1 MDNEND
7 NNNNNNNNDIQ
18 GSNNNDNVNE
28 NTDNNGNNED
38 NSVNN
43 TDQNNQNMGD
53 DMPMDEEDGDNGG
66 EIITGA
72 MSTDDMGLAG
82 DDGTISYVSD
92 SDGDGYDALTE
103 DDNSDYT
110 GGEGLLPTRDG
121 DDNGDVRIE
130 DDLQVSFMDYSM
142 SVIVARAL
150 PDVRDGLKPVHR
162 RVLYAMFDQGITS
175 KKPFVKS
182 ARTVGEVLGK
192 YHPHGD
198 SAVYDTLVRMAQ
210 DFSLRYPLINGHG
223 NFGSVDGDE
232 AAAMRYTEA
241 RLEALAEEM
250 LRDIKEETVDW
261 MPNFDGSLEEPIVLP
276 SKFPNLLVNGSSGI
290 AVGMATNMPSH
301 NLGEV
306 IDGLVALIHNPD
318 ITIDE
323 IMNYI
328 PGPDFPTGGIIM
340 GRDGIVSAYK
350 TGRGSI
356 TIRAVT
362 EIEEF
367 NKGRDRI
374 VIKEL
379 PYQVNKARLVA
390 SIADLIKDKRIDG
403 ITDLRDESSREGM
416 RVCIELRKG
425 VNTEVILNQLFKHT
439 QMQTTFGVI
448 NLVLSKNKPVILN
461 IKRLME
467 HYIDHCREVIRRRTA
482 FRLRKAEE
490 KAHILEGLTI
500 ALDNLDDVIKL
511 IKESKDPNEAK
522 QGLMDN
528 FALSEKQAQAILDMR
543 LQRLTGLE
551 RDKIMAEYQ
560 ETLALIAQLKE
571 ILASEAKVLE
581 IIEGELIDIKT
592 RFADAR
598 RTQITHA
605 VAEKLNVEDLMQEED
620 IIITL
625 TKNGYVKRMSPAS
638 FRQIARGGKGS
649 NVMNVKEEDVV
660 EHMFLATT
668 HSYLMVFT
676 SIGKVHWIKGYQIPE
691 GGKQATG
698 RAIVNLLQFQE
709 GERLTAVLPIKTF
722 DEKRRLFMVTRN
734 GISKM
739 VKLSDFSKPKAKGII
754 ALKLDE
760 NDELIAV
767 KPISGGEQ
775 VVIATKNGYAIRFPE
790 AEVRVMGRQA
800 RGVKAI
806 AFREQS
812 DCVIGME
819 VFSKAEEQP
828 TQGELQ
834 LAVVPE
840 NTDAANLNVEVL
852 PETVTDEQLA
862 DGEEPVDGEELPQD
876 DNVKYAGT
884 LLTVSE
890 RGFSKQTNIN
900 SYRVTHRGGKGVI
913 NLKIVEKTGDV
924 LAIKRMFEGDELM
937 IVTTSGKVVRLDA
950 DKIRETG
957 RAASGVKLITL
968 EGEDRLISVV
978 RIPSKE
984 EVVD

>member
-1 MDNEND
+1 MDNE
-7 NNNNNNNNDIQ
+7 NNNNNDDIQ
-18 GSNNNDNVNE
+18 GGNNNGVNDNNDNTE
-28 NTDNNGNNED
+28 
-38 NSVNN
+38 N
-43 TDQNNQNMGD
+43 TDQNIDQNDNDAQNNDSGIDMPDDMMGD
-53 DMPMDEEDGDNGG
+53 GG

-72 MSTDDMGLAG
+72 MSTDDL
-82 DDGTISYVSD
+82 GTVEGNDEDATSYVPQS
-92 SDGDGYDALTE
+92 SGDGYEALTE
-103 DDNSDYT
+103 DDAADYMS
-110 GGEGLLPTRDG
+110 GGEGLLPSREG

-175 KKPFVKS
+175 RKPFVKS

-210 DFSLRYPLINGHG
+210 DFSLRYPLIDGHG

-232 AAAMRYTEA
+232 PAAMRYTEA
-241 RLEALAEEM
+241 RLATLAEEM
-250 LRDIKEETVDW
+250 LRDIKEDTVDW
-261 MPNFDGSLEEPIVLP
+261 MPNFDGSLDEPMVLP

-306 IDGLVALIHNPD
+306 IDGLVALIHNPE

-323 IMNYI
+323 IMDYI
-328 PGPDFPTGGIIM
+328 PGPDFPTGGVIM

-350 TGRGSI
+350 TGRGTI
-356 TIRAVT
+356 TVRAVT

-367 NKGRDRI
+367 NKGKDRI
-374 VIKEL
+374 VVKEL

-416 RVCIELRKG
+416 RICIELRKG

-467 HYIDHCREVIRRRTA
+467 HYLDHCREVIRRRTT
-482 FRLRKAEE
+482 FRLNKAEE

-511 IKESKDPNEAK
+511 IKESKDPAEAK

-551 RDKIMAEYQ
+551 RDKIMAEYH

-571 ILASEAKVLE
+571 ILASEAKVYE
-581 IIEGELIDIKT
+581 IIENELLDIKT

-598 RTQITHA
+598 RTQITA
-605 VAEKLNVEDLMQEED
+605 SVAEKLNVEDLMQEED

-625 TKNGYVKRMSPAS
+625 TKNGYIKRMSPAS
-638 FRQIARGGKGS
+638 FRQIGRGSKGS

-668 HSYLMVFT
+668 HSYLMIFT

-709 GERLTAVLPIKTF
+709 GERLTAVLPIKNF
-722 DEKRRLFMVTRN
+722 DDKRRLFMVTKY
-734 GISKM
+734 GVSKM

-760 NDELIAV
+760 NDELISV
-767 KPISGGEQ
+767 KPIVGGEQ

-790 AEVRVMGRQA
+790 SEVRVMGRTA

-806 AFREQS
+806 AFRDQT
-812 DCVIGME
+812 DYVVGME
-819 VFSKAEEQP
+819 VFSKATDAQ
-828 TQGELQ
+828 QGELD
-834 LAVVPE
+834 LDTVTEELPGDGTPKA
-840 NTDAANLNVEVL
+840 DVL
-852 PETVTDEQLA
+852 PETVADEPLTG
-862 DGEEPVDGEELPQD
+862 DVDEDEGVPQD

-890 RGFSKQTNIN
+890 LGFSKQTNIN

-913 NLKIVEKTGDV
+913 NLKIVEKTGSV

-968 EGEDRLISVV
+968 EGDDRLISVV

-984 EVVD
+984 EQAD

>member
-7 NNNNNNNNDIQ
+7 NVNNDDIQ
-18 GSNNNDNVNE
+18 GGNNNDNVN
-28 NTDNNGNNED
+28 NNNDAN
-38 NSVNN
+38 VNN
-43 TDQNNQNMGD
+43 NDQNIDQNNNQLDNQGTD
-53 DMPMDEEDGDNGG
+53 EILDMPDVGG
-66 EIITGA
+66 EDVFGA
-72 MSTDDMGLAG
+72 MSTDDIGNLEPIPG
-82 DDGTISYVSD
+82 GENNENTGSYVPD
-92 SDGDGYDALTE
+92 PVQGDGYDALTE
-103 DDNSDYT
+103 EDSGDYSS

-198 SAVYDTLVRMAQ
+198 AAVYDTLVRMAQ

-241 RLEALAEEM
+241 RLEAMAEEM
-250 LRDIKEETVDW
+250 LRDIREETVDW
-261 MPNFDGSLEEPIVLP
+261 MPNFDGSLEEPMVLP

-306 IDGLVALIHNPD
+306 IDGLVALIHNPE

-390 SIADLIKDKRIDG
+390 SIADLIKDKKIDG

-467 HYIDHCREVIRRRTA
+467 HYLDHCREVIRRRTA

-500 ALDNLDDVIKL
+500 ALDNLDEVIKL
-511 IKESKDPNEAK
+511 IKESKDPVEAK
-522 QGLMDN
+522 TGLMSN

-551 RDKIMAEYQ
+551 RDKIMAEYH

-571 ILASEAKVLE
+571 ILASEAKVME
-581 IIEGELIDIKT
+581 IIEGELVDIKT

-598 RTQITHA
+598 RTQITA
-605 VAEKLNVEDLMQEED
+605 SVAEKLEAEDLMQEED

-625 TKNGYVKRMSPAS
+625 TKNGYIKRMSPTA
-638 FRQIARGGKGS
+638 FRQIGRGSKGS

-676 SIGKVHWIKGYQIPE
+676 SIGKVHWIKGYMIPE
-691 GGKQATG
+691 GGRQASG
-698 RAIVNLLQFQE
+698 RAMVNLLQFQE
-709 GERLTAVLPIKTF
+709 GERLTAVLPIKKF
-722 DEKRRLFMVTRN
+722 DDQRKLFMVTRN

-760 NDELIAV
+760 NDELVSV
-767 KPISGGEQ
+767 KPIVGGEQ

-790 AEVRVMGRQA
+790 SEVRVMGRAA

-806 AFREQS
+806 AFREQN
-812 DCVIGME
+812 DAVIGME
-819 VFSKAEEQP
+819 VFSKA
-828 TQGELQ
+828 
-834 LAVVPE
+834 
-840 NTDAANLNVEVL
+840 TDADAEQGVLPIPPVAENAGAEVL
-852 PETVTDEQLA
+852 PESVAEDN
-862 DGEEPVDGEELPQD
+862 EEDAGDSEGLIQD
-876 DNVKYAGT
+876 TNVRYKGT

-890 RGFSKQTNIN
+890 LGFSKQTNIN

-968 EGEDRLISVV
+968 DGEDKLISVV

-984 EVVD
+984 ESAD

>member
-7 NNNNNNNNDIQ
+7 NNNNNNNNDDIQ

-448 NLVLSKNKPVILN
+448 NLVLSKNKPVVLN

-467 HYIDHCREVIRRRTA
+467 HYLDHCREVIRRRTM
-482 FRLRKAEE
+482 FRLNKAEE

-500 ALDNLDDVIKL
+500 ALDNLDEVIKL
-511 IKESKDPNEAK
+511 IKESKDPAVAK

-528 FALSEKQAQAILDMR
+528 FSLSDRQAQAILDMR

-551 RDKIMAEYQ
+551 RDKIVAEYH
-560 ETLALIAQLKE
+560 ETLALIASLKE
-571 ILASEAKVLE
+571 ILASEAKVME
-581 IIEGELIDIKT
+581 IIEGELNDIKT

-598 RTQITHA
+598 RTQIA
-605 VAEKLNVEDLMQEED
+605 AAEAEKLDAEDLMQEED

-625 TKNGYVKRMSPAS
+625 TKNGYIKRMSPAS
-638 FRQIARGGKGS
+638 FRQISRGSKGS
-649 NVMNVKEEDVV
+649 NVMNVKDEDVV

-698 RAIVNLLQFQE
+698 RAIVNLLQFQD
-709 GERLTAVLPIKTF
+709 GERLTAVLPIKKF
-722 DEKRRLFMVTRN
+722 DETRRLFMVTRN

-739 VKLSDFSKPKAKGII
+739 CKLSDFSKPKAKGII

-767 KPISGGEQ
+767 KPVVGGEQ
-775 VVIATKNGYAIRFPE
+775 VVIATRNGYAIRFPE
-790 AEVRVMGRQA
+790 SEVRVMGRAA

-806 AFREQS
+806 AFRDQ
-812 DCVIGME
+812 DDAVIGME
-819 VFSKAEEQP
+819 VFSKA
-828 TQGELQ
+828 TDALQGELGI
-834 LAVVPE
+834 VPVE
-840 NTDAANLNVEVL
+840 GAAEVL
-852 PETVTDEQLA
+852 PETVTDDA
-862 DGEEPVDGEELPQD
+862 DPVEEGDENVPQD
-876 DNVKYAGT
+876 TYVRYAGT

-890 RGFSKQTNIN
+890 LGLSKQTNIN
-900 SYRVTHRGGKGVI
+900 SYRVTHRGGKGVT
-913 NLKIVEKTGDV
+913 NMKIIEKTGKV

-937 IVTTSGKVVRLDA
+937 IVTTTGKVVRLDA

-957 RAASGVKLITL
+957 RATSGVKLITL
-968 EGEDRLISVV
+968 DGDDRLISVV
-978 RIPSKE
+978 RIPAKE
-984 EVVD
+984 ESAD

>member
-1 MDNEND
+1 MDNE
-7 NNNNNNNNDIQ
+7 NNNNNDDIQ
-18 GSNNNDNVNE
+18 GGNNNGVNDNNE
-28 NTDNNGNNED
+28 NTENND
-38 NSVNN
+38 QDI
-43 TDQNNQNMGD
+43 DQNDNDAQNNDSGIDMPEDDMMGD
-53 DMPMDEEDGDNGG
+53 GG
-66 EIITGA
+66 EIINGA
-72 MSTDDMGLAG
+72 MSTDDLGTVEG
-82 DDGTISYVSD
+82 GSDDATSYVPQS
-92 SDGDGYDALTE
+92 SGDGYEALTE
-103 DDNSDYT
+103 DDSADYMS

-175 KKPFVKS
+175 RKPFVKS

-210 DFSLRYPLINGHG
+210 DFSLRYPLIDGHG
-223 NFGSVDGDE
+223 NFGSVDGDDP
-232 AAAMRYTEA
+232 AAMRYTEA
-241 RLEALAEEM
+241 RLHALAEEM
-250 LRDIKEETVDW
+250 LRDIKEDTVDW
-261 MPNFDGSLEEPIVLP
+261 MPNFDGSLDEPMVLP

-306 IDGLVALIHNPD
+306 IDGLVALIHNPE

-328 PGPDFPTGGIIM
+328 PGPDFPTGGVIM
-340 GRDGIVSAYK
+340 GRDGIISAYK
-350 TGRGSI
+350 TGRGTI
-356 TIRAVT
+356 TVRAVT

-374 VIKEL
+374 VVKEL

-416 RVCIELRKG
+416 RICIELRKG

-467 HYIDHCREVIRRRTA
+467 HYLDHCREVIRRRTT
-482 FRLRKAEE
+482 FRLNKAEE

-511 IKESKDPNEAK
+511 IKESKDPSEAK

-551 RDKIMAEYQ
+551 RDKIMAEYH

-571 ILASEAKVLE
+571 ILASEAKVYE
-581 IIEGELIDIKT
+581 IIENELIDIKT

-598 RTQITHA
+598 RTQITA
-605 VAEKLNVEDLMQEED
+605 SVAEKLNVEDLMQEED

-625 TKNGYVKRMSPAS
+625 TKNGYIKRMSPAS
-638 FRQIARGGKGS
+638 FRQIGRGSKGS
-649 NVMNVKEEDVV
+649 NVMNVKDEDVV

-668 HSYLMVFT
+668 HCYLMIFT

-722 DEKRRLFMVTRN
+722 DDQRRLFMVTRN
-734 GISKM
+734 GVSKM

-760 NDELIAV
+760 NDELISV
-767 KPISGGEQ
+767 KPIVGGEQ
-775 VVIATKNGYAIRFPE
+775 VVIATRNGYAIRFPE
-790 AEVRVMGRQA
+790 SEVRVMGRAA

-806 AFREQS
+806 AFREQN
-812 DCVIGME
+812 DYVIGME
-819 VFSKAEEQP
+819 VFSKAQEEA
-828 TQGELQ
+828 TQGELNLDGQ
-834 LAVVPE
+834 SEQTSELAKPQV
-840 NTDAANLNVEVL
+840 DVL
-852 PETVTDEQLA
+852 PETVADEPLTGDEA
-862 DGEEPVDGEELPQD
+862 AEGEDLPQD

-890 RGFSKQTNIN
+890 LGFSKQTNIN

-913 NLKIVEKTGDV
+913 NLKIVEKTGSV

-968 EGEDRLISVV
+968 EGDDRLISVV

-984 EVVD
+984 EQAD

>member
-1 MDNEND
+1 MDNE
-7 NNNNNNNNDIQ
+7 NNNNNDDIQ
-18 GSNNNDNVNE
+18 GGNNNGVNDNNE
-28 NTDNNGNNED
+28 NIENN
-38 NSVNN
+38 
-43 TDQNNQNMGD
+43 DQNIDQNDNDAQNNDSGIDMPED
-53 DMPMDEEDGDNGG
+53 DMLGDGG

-72 MSTDDMGLAG
+72 MSTDDLGTVEG
-82 DDGTISYVSD
+82 GSDDATSYVPQS
-92 SDGDGYDALTE
+92 SGDGYEALTE
-103 DDNSDYT
+103 DDSADYLS

-175 KKPFVKS
+175 RKPFVKS

-210 DFSLRYPLINGHG
+210 DFSLRYPLIDGHG
-223 NFGSVDGDE
+223 NFGSVDGDDP
-232 AAAMRYTEA
+232 AAMRYTEA
-241 RLEALAEEM
+241 RLHALAEEM
-250 LRDIKEETVDW
+250 LRDIKEDTVDW
-261 MPNFDGSLEEPIVLP
+261 MPNFDGSLDEPMVLP

-306 IDGLVALIHNPD
+306 IDGLVALIHNPE

-328 PGPDFPTGGIIM
+328 PGPDFPTGGVIM

-374 VIKEL
+374 VVKEL

-416 RVCIELRKG
+416 RICIELRKG

-467 HYIDHCREVIRRRTA
+467 HYLDHCREVIRRRTT
-482 FRLRKAEE
+482 FRLNKAEE

-511 IKESKDPNEAK
+511 IKESKDPSEAK

-551 RDKIMAEYQ
+551 RDKIMAEYH

-571 ILASEAKVLE
+571 ILASDAKIYE
-581 IIEGELIDIKT
+581 IIENELIDIKT

-598 RTQITHA
+598 RTQITA
-605 VAEKLNVEDLMQEED
+605 SVAEKLNVEDLMQEED

-625 TKNGYVKRMSPAS
+625 TKNGYIKRMSPAS
-638 FRQIARGGKGS
+638 FRQIGRGSKGS
-649 NVMNVKEEDVV
+649 NVMNVKDEDVV

-668 HSYLMVFT
+668 HSYLMIFT

-709 GERLTAVLPIKTF
+709 GERLTAVLPINKF
-722 DEKRRLFMVTRN
+722 DDQRRLFMVTKY
-734 GISKM
+734 GVSKM

-760 NDELIAV
+760 NDELISV
-767 KPISGGEQ
+767 KPIVGGEQ
-775 VVIATKNGYAIRFPE
+775 VVIATRNGYAIRFPE
-790 AEVRVMGRQA
+790 SEVRVMGRAA

-806 AFREQS
+806 AFREQN
-812 DCVIGME
+812 DYVIGME
-819 VFSKAEEQP
+819 VFSKAKEEAQ
-828 TQGELQ
+828 QGELNLDGQ
-834 LAVVPE
+834 SEPTSELAKPQ
-840 NTDAANLNVEVL
+840 VEVL
-852 PETVTDEQLA
+852 PETVADEPLT
-862 DGEEPVDGEELPQD
+862 GEEAAEGEELPQD

-890 RGFSKQTNIN
+890 LGFSKQTNIN

-913 NLKIVEKTGDV
+913 NLKIVEKTGNV

-968 EGEDRLISVV
+968 EGDDRLISVV

-984 EVVD
+984 EQAD

>member
-1 MDNEND
+1 MANEND
-7 NNNNNNNNDIQ
+7 NDNVNNNNDDIQ
-18 GSNNNDNVNE
+18 DINNNADIEKNE
-28 NTDNNGNNED
+28 SNHKDSVYTDENIDNGNGLDLPED
-38 NSVNN
+38 AG
-43 TDQNNQNMGD
+43 MD
-53 DMPMDEEDGDNGG
+53 DMF
-66 EIITGA
+66 GA
-72 MSTDDMGLAG
+72 MSTESIGTLPLA
-82 DDGTISYVSD
+82 DGENIPPVPEPVMEEKS
-92 SDGDGYDALTE
+92 GYDALTE
-103 DDNSDYT
+103 DDSSGDYLS

-175 KKPFVKS
+175 RKPFVKS

-198 SAVYDTLVRMAQ
+198 VAVYDTLVRMAQ

-241 RLEALAEEM
+241 RLESLAEEM
-250 LRDIKEETVDW
+250 LRDIREETVDW
-261 MPNFDGSLEEPIVLP
+261 MPNFDGSLDEPMVLP

-306 IDGLVALIHNPD
+306 IDGLVALIHNPE

-340 GRDGIVSAYK
+340 GRDGIMSAYK

-390 SIADLIKDKRIDG
+390 SIADLIKDKRIEG

-425 VNTEVILNQLFKHT
+425 VNTEVVLNQLFKHT
-439 QMQTTFGVI
+439 QMQTNFGVI
-448 NLVLSKNKPVILN
+448 NLVLSKNKPVVLN

-467 HYIDHCREVIRRRTA
+467 HYLDHCREVIRRRTM
-482 FRLRKAEE
+482 FRLKKAEDR
-490 KAHILEGLTI
+490 AHILEGLTI
-500 ALDNLDDVIKL
+500 ALDNLDEVIKL
-511 IKESKDPNEAK
+511 IKESKDKESAK
-522 QGLMDN
+522 RGLIET
-528 FALSEKQAQAILDMR
+528 FSLSERQAQAILDMR
-543 LQRLTGLE
+543 LQQLTGLE
-551 RDKIMAEYQ
+551 RDKIMEEYHA
-560 ETLALIAQLKE
+560 TLALIASLKE
-571 ILASEAKVLE
+571 ILASEAKVME
-581 IIEGELIDIKT
+581 IIEGELVDIKT

-598 RTQITHA
+598 RTQITA
-605 VAEKLNVEDLMQEED
+605 SVAEKLEAEDLMQEED

-625 TKNGYVKRMSPAS
+625 TKNGYIKRMSPTA
-638 FRQIARGGKGS
+638 FRQISRGSKGS
-649 NVMNVKEEDVV
+649 NVMNVKDEDVV
-660 EHMFLATT
+660 EHMFLAST

-709 GERLTAVLPIKTF
+709 GERLTAVLPIKKF
-722 DEKRRLFMVTRN
+722 DERRRLFMVTRN
-734 GISKM
+734 GVSKM
-739 VKLSDFSKPKAKGII
+739 CKLSDFSKPKAKGII

-767 KPISGGEQ
+767 KPIVGGEQ

-790 AEVRVMGRQA
+790 SEVRVMGRSA

-806 AFREQS
+806 AFREQ
-812 DCVIGME
+812 DDAVIGME
-819 VFSKAEEQP
+819 VFSKA
-828 TQGELQ
+828 
-834 LAVVPE
+834 
-840 NTDAANLNVEVL
+840 TDADAIQGQLPFVDGASDVL
-852 PETVTDEQLA
+852 PETVADVNDEEI
-862 DGEEPVDGEELPQD
+862 DGEDILPQD
-876 DNVKYAGT
+876 DNVVYAGA

-890 RGFSKQTNIN
+890 LGLSKQTNIN

-913 NLKIVEKTGDV
+913 NMKIVEKTGKV

-957 RAASGVKLITL
+957 RATSGVKLITL
-968 EGEDRLISVV
+968 DGDDKLISVV

-984 EVVD
+984 ESAD

>member
-1 MDNEND
+1 MANEND
-7 NNNNNNNNDIQ
+7 NDNVNNNNDDIQ
-18 GSNNNDNVNE
+18 DINNNADIEKNE
-28 NTDNNGNNED
+28 SNHEDSVYTDENIENGNGLDLPED
-38 NSVNN
+38 AG
-43 TDQNNQNMGD
+43 MD
-53 DMPMDEEDGDNGG
+53 DMF
-66 EIITGA
+66 GA
-72 MSTDDMGLAG
+72 MSTESIGTLPLA
-82 DDGTISYVSD
+82 DGENIPPVPEPVMEEKS
-92 SDGDGYDALTE
+92 GYDALTE
-103 DDNSDYT
+103 DDSSGDYLS

-175 KKPFVKS
+175 RKPFVKS

-241 RLEALAEEM
+241 RLESLAEEM
-250 LRDIKEETVDW
+250 LRDIREETVDW
-261 MPNFDGSLEEPIVLP
+261 MPNFDGSLDEPMVLP

-306 IDGLVALIHNPD
+306 IDGLVALIHNPE

-340 GRDGIVSAYK
+340 GRDGIMSAYK

-390 SIADLIKDKRIDG
+390 SIADLIKDKRIEG

-425 VNTEVILNQLFKHT
+425 VNTEVVLNQLFKHT
-439 QMQTTFGVI
+439 QMQTNFGVI
-448 NLVLSKNKPVILN
+448 NLVLSKNKPVVLN

-467 HYIDHCREVIRRRTA
+467 HYLDHCREVIRRRTM
-482 FRLRKAEE
+482 FRLKKAEDR
-490 KAHILEGLTI
+490 AHILEGLTI
-500 ALDNLDDVIKL
+500 ALDNLDEVIKL
-511 IKESKDPNEAK
+511 IKESKDKESAK
-522 QGLMDN
+522 RGLIET
-528 FALSEKQAQAILDMR
+528 FSLSERQAQAILDMR
-543 LQRLTGLE
+543 LQQLTGLE
-551 RDKIMAEYQ
+551 RDKIMEEYHA
-560 ETLALIAQLKE
+560 TLALIASLKE
-571 ILASEAKVLE
+571 ILASEAKVME
-581 IIEGELIDIKT
+581 IIEGELVDIKT

-598 RTQITHA
+598 RTQITA
-605 VAEKLNVEDLMQEED
+605 SVAEKLEAEDLMQEED

-625 TKNGYVKRMSPAS
+625 TKNGYIKRMSPTA
-638 FRQIARGGKGS
+638 FRQISRGSKGS
-649 NVMNVKEEDVV
+649 NVMNVKDEDVV
-660 EHMFLATT
+660 EHMFLAST

-709 GERLTAVLPIKTF
+709 GERLTAVLPIKKF
-722 DEKRRLFMVTRN
+722 DERRRLFMVTRN
-734 GISKM
+734 GVSKM
-739 VKLSDFSKPKAKGII
+739 CKLSDFSKPKAKGII

-767 KPISGGEQ
+767 KPIVGGEQ

-790 AEVRVMGRQA
+790 SEVRVMGRSA

-806 AFREQS
+806 AFREQ
-812 DCVIGME
+812 DDAVIGME
-819 VFSKAEEQP
+819 VFSKA
-828 TQGELQ
+828 
-834 LAVVPE
+834 
-840 NTDAANLNVEVL
+840 TDADAIQGQLPFVDGASDVL
-852 PETVTDEQLA
+852 PETVADVNDEEI
-862 DGEEPVDGEELPQD
+862 DGEDILPQD
-876 DNVKYAGT
+876 DNVVYAGA

-890 RGFSKQTNIN
+890 LGLSKQTNIN

-913 NLKIVEKTGDV
+913 NMKIVEKTGKV

-957 RAASGVKLITL
+957 RATSGVKLITL
-968 EGEDRLISVV
+968 DGDDKLISVV

-984 EVVD
+984 ESAD